1 MDWLI
6 DLILGNDIA
15 HAIFV
20 YSLVIA
26 LGVILGK
33 IKLLGISLG
42 TTFVLFVGIVVGHL
56 GLTPDISLIKF
67 IQQFGLIL
75 FLFSIGLQVGPS
87 FFSSFKQGGLLLN
100 GLAALIIV
108 LNIAVALAIF
118 FADGSIK
125 FNEIVGVL
133 SGAVT
138 NTPGLGAAQQT
149 VIDTQ
154 GSAALSLNEAMSM
167 GYAAAYPLGV
177 IGIILTMILVKVFF
191 KINVDK
197 ESQAIEQDKDDSHLH
212 PHNVTY
218 VVTNKLI
225 FDHTLQQLHRIID
238 RDFVVSRMQ
247 KKGDGEVIIPKSET
261 KIEEGDKMLIVMS
274 MQDEEVFDVMIGSQ
288 IDDKLEDDAECPET
302 QQVVSR
308 RILITKSELS
318 GKKLGSL
325 RLRSAYHLNATHVN
339 RAGVDLLASPNLSL
353 QVGDRVTVVGHLGD
367 IEHLAEKMGN
377 SMKRLNQPNMF
388 TIFFGIMLGI
398 IVGAVPIA
406 IPGMAV
412 PMKLGLAGG
421 PLIVAILLG
430 RYGYKLKIVTYTSSS
445 ANLLLRELGICL
457 FLASVG
463 VAAGEKF
470 FSTVFTSQGATWVF
484 YGFLI
489 TLIPLLVVGFLAR
502 GKFKI
507 NYCSIMGL
515 LSGSTTDPP
524 ALAYA
529 NKVANND
536 APAVA
541 YSTVYPLTTFLRV
554 VAAQILVLALV

>member
-56 GLTPDISLIKF
+56 GLTPDISIIKF

-197 ESQAIEQDKDDSHLH
+197 ESQAIEQDKDDSH
-212 PHNVTY
+212 
-218 VVTNKLI
+218 
-225 FDHTLQQLHRIID
+225 
-238 RDFVVSRMQ
+238 
-247 KKGDGEVIIPKSET
+247 
-261 KIEEGDKMLIVMS
+261 
-274 MQDEEVFDVMIGSQ
+274 
-288 IDDKLEDDAECPET
+288 
-302 QQVVSR
+302 
-308 RILITKSELS
+308 
-318 GKKLGSL
+318 
-325 RLRSAYHLNATHVN
+325 
-339 RAGVDLLASPNLSL
+339 
-353 QVGDRVTVVGHLGD
+353 
-367 IEHLAEKMGN
+367 
-377 SMKRLNQPNMF
+377 
-388 TIFFGIMLGI
+388 
-398 IVGAVPIA
+398 
-406 IPGMAV
+406 
-412 PMKLGLAGG
+412 
-421 PLIVAILLG
+421 
-430 RYGYKLKIVTYTSSS
+430 
-445 ANLLLRELGICL
+445 
-457 FLASVG
+457 
-463 VAAGEKF
+463 
-470 FSTVFTSQGATWVF
+470 
-484 YGFLI
+484 
-489 TLIPLLVVGFLAR
+489 
-502 GKFKI
+502 
-507 NYCSIMGL
+507 
-515 LSGSTTDPP
+515 TT
-524 ALAYA
+524 
-529 NKVANND
+529 
-536 APAVA
+536 
-541 YSTVYPLTTFLRV
+541 
-554 VAAQILVLALV
+554 